1 MKEVGR
7 IIQSYRKKAKLTQP
21 ELAARLK
28 EEAGISITNKAI
40 SAWESGTA
48 EPSVTTFLYVCRILQ
63 IPDFLE
69 SYFGNNPANPMAV
82 LNDDGKALVKSYIDQ
97 LAHPVSYLKEAS
109 PVYGVSS
116 AAGLDNK
123 IIEFPTEST
132 KNKVRKKA
140 YYARVSA
147 GTGDFLDSDE
157 FTWIDVDED
166 IAGKFDFA
174 VTVHGDSMEPE
185 FHDHDMVYVKQQ
197 DKLENGQIGIFC
209 LNDEAYIKKFRSDE
223 DGNFLLSLNPAYAP
237 IPVNMDNDS
246 FRIFGRVVAKQ

>member
-21 ELAARLK
+21 ELAAMLK

-40 SAWESGTA
+40 SAWESGVA

-82 LNDDGKALVKSYIDQ
+82 LNEDGKAMVKSYIDQ
-97 LAHPVSYLKEAS
+97 LAHPVSYLKELT
-109 PVYGVSS
+109 PVYGDEVSK
-116 AAGLDNK
+116 GK
-123 IIEFPTEST
+123 IVEFPTEVI

-166 IAGKFDFA
+166 IADKFDFA
-174 VTVHGDSMEPE
+174 VTVHGDSMEPD

-197 DKLENGQIGIFC
+197 NKLENGQIGIFC

-223 DGNFLLSLNPAYAP
+223 DGNFLLSLNPTYDP

-246 FRIFGRVVAKQ
+246 FRIFGRVVARQ